1 MSQEQ
6 LDYIVLNSQWNEEK
20 KEWTVPSFTYKE
32 KNMGLPKLSSKA
44 VRKDS
49 EEYYEKE
56 KKEVV
61 FKQTS
66 SKEI

>member
-1 MSQEQ
+1 
-6 LDYIVLNSQWNEEK
+6 
-20 KEWTVPSFTYKE
+20 
-32 KNMGLPKLSSKA
+32 MGLPKLSSKA